1 MSQVIQKMLPYNNN
15 RKLKK
20 KKKKK
25 EEEGYLEDVEALGQ
39 SR

>member
-20 KKKKK
+20 KKK
-25 EEEGYLEDVEALGQ
+25 GYLEDVEALGQ

>member
-20 KKKKK
+20 KKKK
-25 EEEGYLEDVEALGQ
+25 EEGYLEDVEALGQ